1 MQLKSIFL
9 VVGLLGIL
17 GITGYFAL
25 RNAHASPVV
34 VTEKRAVV
42 TLESPA
48 EGAFSGL
55 ARSRDGHLLAIVKDN
70 KQIGTWDSRWG
81 TGTNVR
87 VLESSGKEWLYS
99 PTFSP
104 DGSLLATPSNTPNL
118 QNSGHLLLWD
128 PAAGQR
134 LASVDN
140 LSWPLCCAIFNPAG
154 TFIAVAGNTTL
165 YLVDPSTREIT
176 QQVEMERVVN
186 GVIEAMAFNPKGD
199 LLATAKRNGKVE
211 LWQVPNLNLVR
222 TLSVGPSLRSSPA
235 SSYDTPAHPQAVS
248 VTFAHN
254 VPRLA
259 ANNSEGSVFVWD
271 VNTGKEIVRYVGSAS
286 GAQGNSSVY
295 APLANS
301 LSFTLDDRWLLT
313 IDQKTNGIRL
323 LRADRHQETD
333 NMLTVP
339 KHGVLETVNASATDG
354 SVAFSYRI
362 FHPGET
368 GPPTAKVEIWSL
380 QLR

>member
-9 VVGLLGIL
+9 VGGLLGIL
-17 GITGYFAL
+17 GFAGYFAY
-25 RNAHASPVV
+25 RSAHASPVV
-34 VTEKRAVV
+34 ATQKQAEG
-42 TLESPA
+42 TLESP
-48 EGAFSGL
+48 EVGAFSGL

-70 KQIGTWDSRWG
+70 KKIGVWDSRQR
-81 TGTNVR
+81 TTVH
-87 VLESSGKEWLYS
+87 VFESDEKEWIYG

-118 QNSGHLLLWD
+118 QSSGHLLLWD
-128 PAAGQR
+128 PDTGQR
-134 LASVDN
+134 LASVDD
-140 LSWPLCCAIFNPAG
+140 LSWPVCCASFNPAG

-165 YLVDPSTREIT
+165 YLVDPSTREIIR
-176 QQVEMERVVN
+176 QVEMERVVN
-186 GVIEAMAFNPKGD
+186 GVIEALAFNPSGD

-222 TLSVGPSLRSSPA
+222 TFSVGPSLRPALASPFDA
-235 SSYDTPAHPQAVS
+235 PAYPQAVS

-254 VPRLA
+254 QPRLA

-271 VNTGKEIVRYVGSAS
+271 VNTGKEIIRYVSNAS
-286 GAQGNSSVY
+286 STRGNSSVY
-295 APLANS
+295 APQADS
-301 LSFTLDDRWLLT
+301 LSFALDDRWLLT

-323 LRADRHQETD
+323 LGTERHKETD
-333 NMLTVP
+333 NVLTVP

-362 FHPGET
+362 FHPGEPV
-368 GPPTAKVEIWSL
+368 PPTAKIEVWSL
-380 QLR
+380 QLH